1 MTINELA
8 SELQAMYKNAE
19 RGTKASM
26 IHLFGIKFS
35 NEIRNNN
42 YSIKEILKLAGM
54 PESYQVEINKG
65 INLAKYVEVKTK
77 FK

>member
-1 MTINELA
+1 
-8 SELQAMYKNAE
+8 
-19 RGTKASM
+19 M

-54 PESYQVEINKG
+54 TESYQVEINKG
-65 INLAKYVEVKTK
+65 INLAKYVDIKTK
-77 FK
+77 FKSGNW